1 MSEKENNISEKE
13 NNILDRQEEN
23 EPISDL
29 MNEPT
34 INLTST
40 STNAYPIPNEG
51 LPVFEKPVGLSEKPT
66 AQSEKTSNAELPF
79 VLDFSLDGAKERA
92 EFITRMLSY
101 KKKPLTARQL
111 DLITTYLL
119 YGKDEED
126 GKSPVQRKELTVTTR
141 YGRQAHPTS
150 SLDELLEQPGFN
162 EVVSFEPK
170 TRYTSPKPTF
180 SREENTDLAPHLDEL
195 WATIDLYEDMVKVR
209 EQGLSKEDMAP
220 AHQSFYEKAMNLTG
234 RQLYDI
240 KHMVVEMRR
249 EQYTIRDCFKPISL
263 TQKNVHIGKYFG
275 VEEEEGVMW
284 DDPESSLSIKP
295 MGLYI
300 RGMGWFERPDSPE
313 TPNLPERARNP
324 KFVLD
329 FTNPDHIYQIVENF
343 QGLMNEAMS
352 GDPDSNAR
360 NLLNTLNFYV
370 EGAGLR
376 PEHADIF
383 KLKLDGRSNAQ
394 IAEIVNEIYGKS
406 HTQNYISTLY
416 RKTICPQIAAF
427 AQYHWDTYR
436 WRRFPMKWKICNR
449 CGQRYL
455 RDDRNFVKKSR
466 NWDGIANRCKK
477 CDKLIREGLMSSE
490 KE

>member
-1 MSEKENNISEKE
+1 MSEKENNIL
-13 NNILDRQEEN
+13 NRQEEN
-23 EPISDL
+23 EPINDL
-29 MNEPT
+29 ANEST
-34 INLTST
+34 INLTNT

-51 LPVFEKPVGLSEKPT
+51 LPVFEKPT
-66 AQSEKTSNAELPF
+66 AQSEKPTSGAELPF

-119 YGKDEED
+119 YGKDEQD

-180 SREENTDLAPHLDEL
+180 SREENADLAPHLDEL

-209 EQGLSKEDMAP
+209 EQGLGKEDMAP
-220 AHQSFYEKAMNLTG
+220 AHQSFYEKAINLTG

-324 KFVLD
+324 KFILD

>member
-1 MSEKENNISEKE
+1 MIEFIENLDKQEFNELDSEIDDDSVRETLNDQLNSP
-13 NNILDRQEEN
+13 NSLTQEQLN
-23 EPISDL
+23 S
-29 MNEPT
+29 PT
-34 INLTST
+34 SPTQSPSPASLTQ
-40 STNAYPIPNEG
+40 G
-51 LPVFEKPVGLSEKPT
+51 
-66 AQSEKTSNAELPF
+66 LPF
-79 VLDFSLDGAKERA
+79 VLDFTLNGAKERA
-92 EFITRMLSY
+92 EFITRMLSH
-101 KKKPLTARQL
+101 KKTPLTARQI
-111 DLITTYLL
+111 DLISTYLF

-126 GKSPVQRKELTVTTR
+126 GKSPVQRKELSVSTR

-162 EVVSFEPK
+162 ETLNFEPK
-170 TRYTSPKPTF
+170 TRYIVPKPSF
-180 SREENTDLAPHLDEL
+180 SREENADLAPQLGGIWE
-195 WATIDLYEDMVKVR
+195 TIDLYEFMIKVR
-209 EQGLSKEDMAP
+209 EEGLKKEDMPP
-220 AHQSFYEKAMNLTG
+220 AYQPFYERALSLTG
-234 RQLYDI
+234 RQIYDI
-240 KHMVVEMRR
+240 KHRVVEMRR
-249 EQYTIRDCFKPISL
+249 EQYTIRDCFKPTSF
-263 TQKNVHIGKYFG
+263 TQKNAHVGKYFG

-284 DDPESSLSIKP
+284 DDPESALSVRP

-300 RGMGWFERPDSPE
+300 KGMRWFERPDSPE
-313 TPNLPERARNP
+313 TPNLPERASNP

-329 FTNPDHIYQIVENF
+329 FTNPDHIIQIVENF
-343 QGLMNEAMS
+343 QGLMSEALS
-352 GDPDSNAR
+352 GNPDSNAR

-370 EGAGLR
+370 EGAELR

-394 IAEIVNEIYGKS
+394 IAEIINEIYGKS

-455 RDDRNFVKKSR
+455 RDERNFVRKSR
-466 NWDGIANRCKK
+466 NWDGVANRCKK

>member
-1 MSEKENNISEKE
+1 MSEKENNMSEKE
-13 NNILDRQEEN
+13 NNILDKQEEN
-23 EPISDL
+23 EPINDL
-29 MNEPT
+29 ANEPT
-34 INLTST
+34 IKLADT
-40 STNAYPIPNEG
+40 YPIPNEG
-51 LPVFEKPVGLSEKPT
+51 LPVFEKPIGLSEKPT
-66 AQSEKTSNAELPF
+66 AQSEKAAGAELPF

-180 SREENTDLAPHLDEL
+180 NREENTDLAPHLSEL
-195 WATIDLYEDMVKVR
+195 WATIDLYEDMVRVR

-284 DDPESSLSIKP
+284 DDPESALSIRP

-416 RKTICPQIAAF
+416 RKTICPQIADF

-455 RDDRNFVKKSR
+455 RDDRNFVRKSR

>member
-1 MSEKENNISEKE
+1 MSEKENNIL
-13 NNILDRQEEN
+13 NRQEEN
-23 EPISDL
+23 ESINDL
-29 MNEPT
+29 ANEPAIKLADT
-34 INLTST
+34 
-40 STNAYPIPNEG
+40 YPIPNEG
-51 LPVFEKPVGLSEKPT
+51 LPVFEKPT
-66 AQSEKTSNAELPF
+66 AQSEKPTSGAELPF

-119 YGKDEED
+119 YGKDEQD

-180 SREENTDLAPHLDEL
+180 SREENADLAPHLDEL

-209 EQGLSKEDMAP
+209 EQGLGKEDMAP
-220 AHQSFYEKAMNLTG
+220 AHQSFYEKAINLTG

-324 KFVLD
+324 KFILD

>member
-1 MSEKENNISEKE
+1 MSEKENNMSEKE
-13 NNILDRQEEN
+13 NNILDKQEEN
-23 EPISDL
+23 EPINDL
-29 MNEPT
+29 ANEPT
-34 INLTST
+34 IKLAETYT
-40 STNAYPIPNEG
+40 IPNEE
-51 LPVFEKPVGLSEKPT
+51 LPVFEKPFGLSEKPT
-66 AQSEKTSNAELPF
+66 AQSEKAAGAELPF

-119 YGKDEED
+119 YGKDEQD

-180 SREENTDLAPHLDEL
+180 SREENADLAPHLDEL
-195 WATIDLYEDMVKVR
+195 WATIDLYEDMVRVR

-220 AHQSFYEKAMNLTG
+220 AHQSFYEKAMSLTG

-284 DDPESSLSIKP
+284 DDPESSLSIRP

-343 QGLMNEAMS
+343 QGLMSEALS
-352 GDPDSNAR
+352 GNPDSNAR

-455 RDDRNFVKKSR
+455 RDDRNFVRKSR
-466 NWDGIANRCKK
+466 NWDGVANRCKK

>member
-1 MSEKENNISEKE
+1 MSEKENNIL
-13 NNILDRQEEN
+13 NRQEEN
-23 EPISDL
+23 ESINDL
-29 MNEPT
+29 ANEPT
-34 INLTST
+34 TNLTNT
-40 STNAYPIPNEG
+40 YTNAYPIPNEG
-51 LPVFEKPVGLSEKPT
+51 LPVFEKPT
-66 AQSEKTSNAELPF
+66 AQSEKPTSGAELPF

-180 SREENTDLAPHLDEL
+180 NREENADLAPHLDEL

-209 EQGLSKEDMAP
+209 EQGLGKEDMAP
-220 AHQSFYEKAMNLTG
+220 AHQSFYEKAMSLTG

-284 DDPESSLSIKP
+284 DDPESSLSIRP

-324 KFVLD
+324 KFILD

-455 RDDRNFVKKSR
+455 RDERNFVRKSR
-466 NWDGIANRCKK
+466 NWDGVANRCKK

>member
-1 MSEKENNISEKE
+1 MSEKENNIL
-13 NNILDRQEEN
+13 NRQEEN
-23 EPISDL
+23 EPINDL
-29 MNEPT
+29 ANEST
-34 INLTST
+34 IKLAD
-40 STNAYPIPNEG
+40 AYPIPNEG
-51 LPVFEKPVGLSEKPT
+51 LPVFEKPFGLSEKPT
-66 AQSEKTSNAELPF
+66 AQSEKPTSSAELPF

-180 SREENTDLAPHLDEL
+180 SREENADLAPHLNEL

-209 EQGLSKEDMAP
+209 EQGLDKEDMAP
-220 AHQSFYEKAMNLTG
+220 AHQPFYEKALTLTG

-284 DDPESSLSIKP
+284 DDPESSLSIRP

-352 GDPDSNAR
+352 GDPDSNAH

>member
-1 MSEKENNISEKE
+1 MSEKENNIL
-13 NNILDRQEEN
+13 NRQEEN
-23 EPISDL
+23 EPINDL
-29 MNEPT
+29 ANEST
-34 INLTST
+34 INFTDL
-40 STNAYPIPNEG
+40 NAYPIPNEE
-51 LPVFEKPVGLSEKPT
+51 LPVFEKPT
-66 AQSEKTSNAELPF
+66 AQSEKPTSGAELPF

-119 YGKDEED
+119 YGKDEQD

-180 SREENTDLAPHLDEL
+180 NREENADLAPHLDEL

-209 EQGLSKEDMAP
+209 EQGLGKEDMAP
-220 AHQSFYEKAMNLTG
+220 AHQPFYEKAMRLTG

-324 KFVLD
+324 KFILD

>member
-1 MSEKENNISEKE
+1 MSEKENNIL
-13 NNILDRQEEN
+13 NRQEEN
-23 EPISDL
+23 EPINDL
-29 MNEPT
+29 ANEPT
-34 INLTST
+34 IKLADTY
-40 STNAYPIPNEG
+40 TNAYPIPNEG
-51 LPVFEKPVGLSEKPT
+51 LPVFEKPT
-66 AQSEKTSNAELPF
+66 AQSEKPTSGAELPF

-119 YGKDEED
+119 YGKDEQD

-180 SREENTDLAPHLDEL
+180 NREENADLAPHLDEL

-209 EQGLSKEDMAP
+209 EQGLGKEDMAP
-220 AHQSFYEKAMNLTG
+220 AHQPFYEKAINLTG

-284 DDPESSLSIKP
+284 DDPESSLSIRP

-324 KFVLD
+324 KFILD

>member
-1 MSEKENNISEKE
+1 MSEKENNIL
-13 NNILDRQEEN
+13 NRQEEN
-23 EPISDL
+23 ELINDL
-29 MNEPT
+29 TNEPT
-34 INLTST
+34 IKLAD
-40 STNAYPIPNEG
+40 AYTDTYAIPNEG
-51 LPVFEKPVGLSEKPT
+51 LPVFEKPIGLSEKPT
-66 AQSEKTSNAELPF
+66 AQSEKSTSGAELPF

-119 YGKDEED
+119 YGKDEQD

-180 SREENTDLAPHLDEL
+180 NREENADLAPHLDEL
-195 WATIDLYEDMVKVR
+195 WATIDLYEDMVRVR

-284 DDPESSLSIKP
+284 DDPESSLSIRP

-324 KFVLD
+324 KFILD

>member
-1 MSEKENNISEKE
+1 MSEKENNILNK
-13 NNILDRQEEN
+13 QEEN
-23 EPISDL
+23 EPINDL
-29 MNEPT
+29 ANEPT
-34 INLTST
+34 TTNLTNT
-40 STNAYPIPNEG
+40 DPNAYPIPNEG
-51 LPVFEKPVGLSEKPT
+51 LPVFEKPVGLSEKST
-66 AQSEKTSNAELPF
+66 AQSEKAAGAELPF

-180 SREENTDLAPHLDEL
+180 NREENADLAPHLDEL

-209 EQGLSKEDMAP
+209 EQGLGKEDMTP
-220 AHQSFYEKAMNLTG
+220 AHQSFYEKAMSLTG

-284 DDPESSLSIKP
+284 DDPESSLSIRP

-300 RGMGWFERPDSPE
+300 RGMKWFERPDSPE

-324 KFVLD
+324 KFILD

-455 RDDRNFVKKSR
+455 RDDRNFVRKSR